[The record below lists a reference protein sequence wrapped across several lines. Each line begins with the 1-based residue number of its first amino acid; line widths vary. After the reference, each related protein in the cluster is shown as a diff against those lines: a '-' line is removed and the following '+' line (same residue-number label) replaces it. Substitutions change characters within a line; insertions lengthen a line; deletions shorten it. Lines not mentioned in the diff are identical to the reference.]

1 MQMFCLGSKNSLKNL
16 FSLINQIKHFWYLL
30 LAPYLLFLIYFL
42 GFQENQIM
50 SQTTDNLDENDFSKN
65 DIISEETE
73 EEELDPR
80 VQEELEK
87 LNQHTDQINKLEL
100 QLEDANCLF
109 RTLLTD
115 STHQLKALASKIG
128 TLYLFFFLA

>member
-1 MQMFCLGSKNSLKNL
+1 
-16 FSLINQIKHFWYLL
+16 
-30 LAPYLLFLIYFL
+30 
-42 GFQENQIM
+42 M

>member
-1 MQMFCLGSKNSLKNL
+1 MQRATNNKQEKVKY
-16 FSLINQIKHFWYLL
+16 IKKFKKR
-30 LAPYLLFLIYFL
+30 
-42 GFQENQIM
+42 GFQENKIM
-50 SQTTDNLDENDFSKN
+50 SQTTDNLVENDFSKN

-100 QLEDANCLF
+100 KLEDANCLF

-128 TLYLFFFLA
+128 RHNIHL